1 MGATTDTEIPG
12 TIPVREAHRFDEGA
26 LERHLREHVEGFRGP
41 LTVRQFAGGQSN
53 PTFALSAGGRRYV
66 LRKKPPGT
74 LLPSAHAVDREYR
87 VISALAKTDVPV
99 ARAYTLCEDHEVIGT
114 PFYVM
119 ELVEGRIL
127 RDPTLPGMSRSERA
141 AIYEMMI
148 DVLTRLHRLDPAAIG
163 LGDYGKPGNYFSRQI
178 GRWTKQ
184 YEMSRTDDIAS
195 MNELLRWLPANIPP
209 GDETRLVHGD
219 YRLENMILHP
229 AEPRILAVL
238 DWELST
244 LGHPLADLAYNCIL
258 YHSAGPTTGGLAG
271 LDFAAAGIPSEPDY
285 LAAYCERTGR
295 PAIEHWNFYLAFSL
309 FRLAAIAQG
318 ILGRA
323 LQGNA
328 SSETAKQVG
337 AQARHLADRAWRL
350 AQTGDARS

>member
-1 MGATTDTEIPG
+1 MGTSTDTEIPG
-12 TIPVREAHRFDEGA
+12 TIPVREAHRFDEAA

-41 LTVRQFAGGQSN
+41 LAVRQFGGGQSN

-66 LRKKPPGT
+66 LRKKPPGV

-99 ARAYTLCEDHEVIGT
+99 PRAYTLCEDAAVIGT

-127 RDPTLPGMSRSERA
+127 RDPALPGMSRAERT
-141 AIYEMMI
+141 AIYDTMI
-148 DVLTRLHRLDPAAIG
+148 DVLTRLHRLDPTAIG

-229 AEPRILAVL
+229 TEPRILAVL

-271 LDFAAAGIPSEPDY
+271 LDFAAAGIPSEPEY
-285 LAAYCERTGR
+285 LAAYCRRTGR
-295 PAIEHWNFYLAFSL
+295 PAIEHWTFYLAFSL

-337 AQARHLADRAWRL
+337 AQARNLADRAWRL
-350 AQTGDARS
+350 AQEGDARP